1 MMCPQRGYFLAFPIP
16 KNSTILYFDSFILL
30 VFQIFDSPE
39 FDKYKGKRE
48 IKMQKT
54 TEGLGIMII
63 EGSHKLLGKGIF
75 VSDLQQ
81 KSLAFLVSLLFIS
94 E

>member
-1 MMCPQRGYFLAFPIP
+1 
-16 KNSTILYFDSFILL
+16 
-30 VFQIFDSPE
+30 
-39 FDKYKGKRE
+39 
-48 IKMQKT
+48 MQKT

-81 KSLAFLVSLLFIS
+81 KSLAFLVCIS
-94 E
+94 YNLYYTFTLIMEYSKPGLES